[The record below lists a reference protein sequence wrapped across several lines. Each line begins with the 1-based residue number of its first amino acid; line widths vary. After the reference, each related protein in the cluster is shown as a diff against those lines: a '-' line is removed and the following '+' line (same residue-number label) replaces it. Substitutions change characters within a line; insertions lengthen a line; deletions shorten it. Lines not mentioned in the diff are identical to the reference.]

1 MDKVLFLH
9 KFAYVLSALTL
20 PQASSVINRQLQAPA
35 PARVPLSLGLGYYWV
50 LSVSILFICFFA
62 FFSLLQSYFSL
73 DLPVPLL
80 LSVYQTVPLFTV
92 LFLSLHQLLGSIL
105 TPLSAR
111 TQTSQ
116 SRAALCHRDQK
127 QLVSFLPVCGLF
139 PSLSLSKYSQSHR
152 SLWHLCWRWVSE
164 HLLELVHILFS
175 CILKG

>member
-1 MDKVLFLH
+1 MDKVLFPH

-20 PQASSVINRQLQAPA
+20 PQASSVINWQLQAPA
-35 PARVPLSLGLGYYWV
+35 PPRVPLSLGLGYCWV
-50 LSVSILFICFFA
+50 LSVSILFMFLCFF
-62 FFSLLQSYFSL
+62 FPCCNLISLLIFLFPSFFLSTKLSL
-73 DLPVPLL
+73 SS
-80 LSVYQTVPLFTV
+80 LS
-92 LFLSLHQLLGSIL
+92 FLSLHQLLGSIL

-111 TQTSQ
+111 AQTSQ